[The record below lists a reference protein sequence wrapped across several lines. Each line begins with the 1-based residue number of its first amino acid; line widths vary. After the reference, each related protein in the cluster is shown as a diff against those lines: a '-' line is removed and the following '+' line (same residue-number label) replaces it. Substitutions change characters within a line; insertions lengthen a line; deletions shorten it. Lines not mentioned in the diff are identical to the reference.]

1 MHTSDPSV
9 RSPFYSAVD
18 IGLPCSDQN
27 VIILDDK
34 QLVLQRHAMPP
45 LLGGNWDGNAFLA
58 AVVAAFP
65 DVPKQA

>member
-1 MHTSDPSV
+1 MLA
-9 RSPFYSAVD
+9 R
-18 IGLPCSDQN
+18 IRSDQN

-45 LLGGNWDGNAFLA
+45 LLGGGWDGNSFLA